1 LYYYLLLFAFGLE
14 IGGIEISLEILDTWI
29 GDLVIAAL
37 DSSDKSVVDEF
48 GETTVDLFSTFVNI
62 LSYNG
67 RRKDEFRRLEDFK
80 NTLVSRQLHPF
91 TGFSHR
97 VVVPE

>member
-62 LSYNG
+62 LP
-67 RRKDEFRRLEDFK
+67 L
-80 NTLVSRQLHPF
+80 
-91 TGFSHR
+91 
-97 VVVPE
+97 